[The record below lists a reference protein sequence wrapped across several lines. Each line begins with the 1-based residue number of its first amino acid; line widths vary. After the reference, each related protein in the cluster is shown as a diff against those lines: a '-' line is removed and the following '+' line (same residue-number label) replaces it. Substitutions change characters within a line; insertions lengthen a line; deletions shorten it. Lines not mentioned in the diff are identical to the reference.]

1 MPDINSIQE
10 DRTPEVEQKPSAGFK
25 QKLTALLTFLQNR
38 FAKFFTSPTF
48 DKIKQNP
55 FLLYSAIGGVAL
67 LVVVLLLLL
76 ILLLLP
82 SKKSAPEKLEST
94 PLESQISQEEMQKLL
109 SAPLP
114 APSIEEEPVSYTHLT
129 LPTT

>member
-10 DRTPEVEQKPSAGFK
+10 DRAPEVEQKPSAGFK
-25 QKLTALLTFLQNR
+25 QKLTALLASLQNR

-67 LVVVLLLLL
+67 LVVVLPIAAYLELLYDKKRTRE
-76 ILLLLP
+76 IRIHATRVSNLP
-82 SKKSAPEKLEST
+82 RRNTKAP
-94 PLESQISQEEMQKLL
+94 
-109 SAPLP
+109 
-114 APSIEEEPVSYTHLT
+114 
-129 LPTT
+129 